1 MMDIENS
8 GASSR
13 PTRTLRRTRTAA
25 AAAALTLVFTVV
37 GILQADQN
45 VHVTPLARDGR
56 VLVTFRLSDAFNDDI
71 RTAIHSGLTITF
83 VYDIELRRGTSLWV
97 DRTMASATVMAT
109 VRYDNLTRRYYVT
122 RRGDGRLERADTV
135 EREEV
140 AREWLTSFD
149 KLPLFSSN
157 ILERNAEYYLRIRAH
172 TMPRNA
178 SFVWPWERGIA
189 GLAKF
194 TFLQ

>member
-1 MMDIENS
+1 MM
-8 GASSR
+8 
-13 PTRTLRRTRTAA
+13 AA
-25 AAAALTLVFTVV
+25 RITLVVALVCMVFGGVV
-37 GILQADQN
+37 RAEQN
-45 VHVTPLARDGR
+45 MQVTPLARDGR
-56 VLVTFRLSDAFNDDI
+56 LLVTFRLSDAFNEDI

-83 VYDIELRRGTSLWV
+83 VYDIELRRGTSLWL
-97 DRTMASATVMAT
+97 DRTIAEATVMAT

-122 RRGDGRLERADTV
+122 RREDGRLERADTV
-135 EREEV
+135 DREDV

-149 KLPLFSSN
+149 KLPLFNSD
-157 ILERNAEYYLRIRAH
+157 ILERNGEYDLRIRAH

>member
-1 MMDIENS
+1 MMREATWTARRFGS
-8 GASSR
+8 AAVLLFVLLFAGS
-13 PTRTLRRTRTAA
+13 LR
-25 AAAALTLVFTVV
+25 
-37 GILQADQN
+37 ADQN
-45 VHVTPLARDGR
+45 MHVTPLARDGR

-83 VYDIELRRGTSLWV
+83 VYDIELRRGSTMWV
-97 DRTMASATVMAT
+97 DRTISQATVMAT

-122 RRGDGRLERADTV
+122 RREDGRLERADTV
-135 EREEV
+135 YREDI

-149 KLPLFSSN
+149 KLPLFRSDL
-157 ILERNAEYYLRIRAH
+157 LERNAEYYLRIRAH

-178 SFVWPWERGIA
+178 SFVWPWEQGIA

-194 TFLQ
+194 TFLQR

>member
-1 MMDIENS
+1 MRDDTPM
-8 GASSR
+8 
-13 PTRTLRRTRTAA
+13 RRLARL
-25 AAAALTLVFTVV
+25 AAALALVLLVAP
-37 GILQADQN
+37 GAGADQN
-45 VHVTPLARDGR
+45 MQVTPLARDGR
-56 VLVTFRLSDAFNDDI
+56 LLVTFRLSDAFNDDI

-83 VYDIELRRGTSLWV
+83 VYDVELRRGTSLWL
-97 DRTMASATVMAT
+97 DRTIAQATVMAT

-122 RRGDGRLERADTV
+122 RREDGRLERADTV
-135 EREEV
+135 DREDV

-149 KLPLFSSN
+149 KLPLFSSDL
-157 ILERNAEYYLRIRAH
+157 LERNAEYYLRIRAH

-194 TFLQ
+194 TFLQQ

>member
-1 MMDIENS
+1 MMPLGKIEQLTPPRV
-8 GASSR
+8 R
-13 PTRTLRRTRTAA
+13 PLAA
-25 AAAALTLVFTVV
+25 MIV
-37 GILQADQN
+37 GILLVGGALVGVVGADQN
-45 VHVTPLARDGR
+45 MQVTPLARDGR
-56 VLVTFRLSDAFNDDI
+56 LLVTFRLSDAFNEDI
-71 RTAIHSGLTITF
+71 RAAIHSGLTITF
-83 VYDIELRRGTSLWV
+83 VYDVELRRGTSMWL
-97 DRTMASATVMAT
+97 DRTIAEATVMAT

-122 RRGDGRLERADTV
+122 RREDGRLDRADTV
-135 EREEV
+135 DREDV
-140 AREWLTSFD
+140 ARAWLTSFD
-149 KLPLFSSN
+149 KLPLFSSD

>member
-1 MMDIENS
+1 MM
-8 GASSR
+8 R
-13 PTRTLRRTRTAA
+13 PETAGHDVREGGKRRRTGVATAVITLLLMGM
-25 AAAALTLVFTVV
+25 LTGVLR
-37 GILQADQN
+37 ADQN
-45 VHVTPLARDGR
+45 VQVTPLARDGR
-56 VLVTFRLSDAFNDDI
+56 VLVSFRLSDAFNDDI
-71 RTAIHSGLTITF
+71 RTAIHSGLIITF
-83 VYDIELRRGTSLWV
+83 VYDVELRRGTSLWL

-122 RRGDGRLERADTV
+122 RRSDGRLERSDTV
-135 EREEV
+135 DREEV
-140 AREWLTSFD
+140 ARAWLTSFD
-149 KLPLFSSN
+149 KLPLFSSD

>member
-1 MMDIENS
+1 MMRPDTPRPIRR
-8 GASSR
+8 GAF
-13 PTRTLRRTRTAA
+13 LLLLAV
-25 AAAALTLVFTVV
+25 ALLL
-37 GILQADQN
+37 GGPARAEQN
-45 VHVTPLARDGR
+45 MQVTPLARDGR
-56 VLVTFRLSDAFNDDI
+56 VLVTFRLSDAFNEDI

-83 VYDIELRRGTSLWV
+83 VYDVELRRGTSMWV
-97 DRTMASATVMAT
+97 DRTIAQATVMAT
-109 VRYDNLTRRYYVT
+109 VRFDNLTRRYYVT
-122 RRGDGRLERADTV
+122 RLEDGRLERSDTV
-135 EREEV
+135 DREEV
-140 AREWLTSFD
+140 ARAWLTSFD
-149 KLPLFSSN
+149 KLPLFSSD

>member
-1 MMDIENS
+1 MMQLETPPHDAPDNS
-8 GASSR
+8 RG
-13 PTRTLRRTRTAA
+13 RRTSAATAA
-25 AAAALTLVFTVV
+25 VTLLLIGALTGVLR
-37 GILQADQN
+37 ADQN
-45 VHVTPLARDGR
+45 VQVTPLARDGR
-56 VLVTFRLSDAFNDDI
+56 VLVSFRLSDAFNDDI
-71 RTAIHSGLTITF
+71 RAAIHSGLTITF
-83 VYDIELRRGTSLWV
+83 VYDVELRRGTSMWL

-122 RRGDGRLERADTV
+122 RRGDGRIERTDTV
-135 EREEV
+135 DREEV
-140 AREWLTSFD
+140 ARAWLTSFE
-149 KLPLFSSN
+149 KLPLFSSD

>member
-1 MMDIENS
+1 MMAARI
-8 GASSR
+8 
-13 PTRTLRRTRTAA
+13 TLRGRARCAW
-25 AAAALTLVFTVV
+25 LFGGVV
-37 GILQADQN
+37 RAEQN
-45 VHVTPLARDGR
+45 MQVTPLARDGR
-56 VLVTFRLSDAFNDDI
+56 LLVTFRLSDAFNEDI

-83 VYDIELRRGTSLWV
+83 VYDIELRRGTSLWL
-97 DRTMASATVMAT
+97 DRTIAEATVMAT

-122 RRGDGRLERADTV
+122 RREDGRLERADTV
-135 EREEV
+135 DREDV
-140 AREWLTSFD
+140 ARDWLTSFD
-149 KLPLFSSN
+149 KLPLFNSD
-157 ILERNAEYYLRIRAH
+157 ILERNGEYYLRIRAH